1 MAVGFGT
8 GVVDDV
14 VLPVEAGDEHGTSV
28 FFATRLVGR
37 NCGRAFSFGGGVAK
51 AFAEAAPAELIGTAE
66 KLNGVIRAERRD
78 ARLHRA
84 VMLVA

>member
-14 VLPVEAGDEHGTSV
+14 VLPVEAGDEHGASV

-37 NCGRAFSFGGGVAK
+37 NGGRHASFGGGVAQ
-51 AFAEAAPAELIGTAE
+51 AFAEAAAAELIGAAE
-66 KLNGVIRAERRD
+66 EFDGVVRAEGSD